1 MLKRATDKAY
11 RKLCDLL
18 SILIEVLLM
27 DRRIA
32 LEDAQISH
40 GRKSRKQ
47 RFDGYKR
54 HVLKDLDI
62 GVAFGRGTNPCQ
74 SATGQRYR

>member
-1 MLKRATDKAY
+1 MALQS
-11 RKLCDLL
+11 CVGGWL
-18 SILIEVLLM
+18 SS
-27 DRRIA
+27 RRIA
-32 LEDAQISH
+32 LEDAQMSH

-54 HVLKDLDI
+54 HLLKDLDI

-74 SATGQRYR
+74 SARSQRYR